1 MEQSLTESEKQ
12 GLINEINKMNQ
23 TQMARAY
30 RFSRSG
36 HPFFDS
42 TTGLFEIFMKR
53 FSELGGM
60 TPTISKS
67 IGW

>member
-1 MEQSLTESEKQ
+1 MEQSLTELERQ
-12 GLINEINKMNQ
+12 ELIDQINKMNQ
-23 TQMARAY
+23 TQMASAY

-42 TTGLFEIFMKR
+42 TTGLFEIFMAR
-53 FSELGGM
+53 FKELGGM